1 VGHDD
6 DRVARRELL
15 HRIPIVAVENESGAD
30 PGSSIKITSGSTAK
44 AVISRSWIVTVR
56 TGGYVEFR

>member
-1 VGHDD
+1 M
-6 DRVARRELL
+6 
-15 HRIPIVAVENESGAD
+15 AVENESGAD